1 LHGDNRTDRS
11 TKPTYRGTEM
21 PKIMGNLTTR
31 KDAIKSMRLEMNW
44 SNTKIL
50 KNQMKQKTN
59 MIFLHKSIKK
69 KKKLRRR

>member
-1 LHGDNRTDRS
+1 
-11 TKPTYRGTEM
+11 M

-31 KDAIKSMRLEMNW
+31 KDAIKRMRLEMNW

-69 KKKLRRR
+69 KTKKKMKKQRSSKAKHMNSFN